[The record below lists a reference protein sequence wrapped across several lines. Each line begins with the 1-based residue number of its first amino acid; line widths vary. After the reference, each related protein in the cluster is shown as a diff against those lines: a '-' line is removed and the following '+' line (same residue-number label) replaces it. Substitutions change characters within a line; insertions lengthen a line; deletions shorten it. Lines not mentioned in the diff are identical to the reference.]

1 MQEIIYPRIKDE
13 EYVTN
18 IDDKKVKEHIG
29 FHYLLSKIQLY
40 TLILLEFNIFL
51 KYQTKSE
58 IIQLH
63 TLYSEFKKMNLLCA
77 DFLVSF

>member
-1 MQEIIYPRIKDE
+1 MQEILYPKIKDE

-77 DFLVSF
+77 DFLVSL

>member
-1 MQEIIYPRIKDE
+1 MQEILYPKIKDE

>member
-1 MQEIIYPRIKDE
+1 MQEILYPKIKDE

-63 TLYSEFKKMNLLCA
+63 KLYSEFKKMNLLCA